1 LIIITGGAG
10 FIGSNLVRA
19 FNNAGRED
27 IVVVDDLSEGR
38 KFANISD
45 CHIADYLDKDEFR
58 KIINTENNNFENPE
72 IVFHLGACSDTTE
85 WDGRFMLDNNFSY
98 SQELLNFCTQL
109 KIPFIYASSASVY
122 GSNTQFS
129 EDRSCEKPINVYAY
143 SKLLFDNYVRAL
155 LSRTKSQVV
164 GLRYFN
170 VFGRGES
177 HKGAMSSVIYQF
189 NKQLNESDRVKLFE
203 GHGEYSSGEQSRD
216 FVHVEDIVKLNFW
229 FMQKPKISGIYNA
242 GTGEPRTFNDV
253 AKTVIEWH
261 GHGDIEYIPFPEKLK
276 GSYQSYTK
284 ADLSQLNSIGCK
296 NEFQTLEAGVKEYLT
311 WLNRTAV

>member
-1 LIIITGGAG
+1 MIIITGGAG

-27 IVVVDDLSEGR
+27 IVVVDDLSDGC
-38 KFANISD
+38 KFENIAD

-58 KIINTENNNFENPE
+58 KIININNKHFENPE

-98 SQELLNFCTQL
+98 SKELLHFCTQL
-109 KIPFIYASSASVY
+109 KVPFIYASSASVY
-122 GSNTQFS
+122 GANTEFGENRSN
-129 EDRSCEKPINVYAY
+129 EKPINVYAY
-143 SKLLFDNYVRAL
+143 SKLLFDNYVRVL
-155 LSRTKSQVV
+155 IGKSESQII

-170 VFGRGES
+170 VFGRGEA
-177 HKGAMSSVIYQF
+177 HKGAMSSVVYQF
-189 NKQLNESDRVKLFE
+189 NKQLNTSAKVKLFE
-203 GHGEYSSGEQSRD
+203 GDDEFLPGEQLRD
-216 FVHVEDIVKLNFW
+216 FIHVDDIIKLNLW
-229 FMQKPKISGIYNA
+229 FMNKPQVSGVYNA
-242 GTGEPRTFNDV
+242 GTGVPRTFNDV
-253 AKTVIEWH
+253 AKAVIEWH
-261 GHGDIEYIPFPEKLK
+261 SHGDIEYIPFPEKLK

-296 NEFQTLEAGVKEYLT
+296 NEFQSLEAGVKEYLD